1 MDMHDVYKSAIE
13 QSSFGYA
20 YYRIELD
27 RSGKPADYVYLDV
40 NAAFERLTGFSRAFV
55 AGKRV
60 SQVLPHIY
68 DDDFDWIGVY
78 GAVALGG
85 EEREFERFI
94 AARGRWYRIS
104 VFSPERLYFIT
115 TFQDITAQKAA
126 EESLLEQAIA
136 LSERV
141 KEMRLIVRF
150 SSLAQEE
157 GISLAGLLSRTAA
170 FIPEGFQR
178 PSRTVARIRLWGQ
191 SYGPEAPAP
200 GPIALGLGD
209 GSHDYSLR
217 EEIRVFGEPCGDIT
231 VSLPAWMP
239 SAGELAFLPEEESLL
254 AMLSMNIA
262 RFVEKSEAE
271 AERRRSEAR
280 FRRYVDDAP
289 DGIFVVDEYGRYRE
303 VNPAACAM
311 LGYGHDELLSLSIPQ
326 ILAPD
331 FIEEGLNA
339 FAALKEHGKD
349 SRELKLMAKDG
360 RMLYV
365 SLSSVALADGRYMS
379 FCKDITVQKRAEDK
393 RELFYRAI
401 NALDQAVVITDAE
414 GRILELNWAFARLY
428 GYGLEEALGQTPRVL
443 NPGREVYRNMGYTDE
458 EYTALFEDMWN
469 AVKDPQRGTWE
480 GVVINKRKDGA
491 LVWAKLHLNA
501 VYDGSGRVQ
510 YLIGLPFDISESRKR
525 EQIDKVELY
534 STIASLAEL
543 RDSETG
549 NHMRRVGI
557 LARLLAKNLDMPEKY
572 CDDIGVFA
580 PMHDIGKVGIMDSI
594 LLAER
599 KLTPEEWAEMQKHTV
614 LGYNIVK
621 GKKELDMVAAITLRH
636 HERFDGKGYPGGL
649 AGEDIP
655 FSARI
660 TALID
665 VYDALRS
672 ERPYKRAWSHADA
685 VSEIQAYSGTHF
697 DPRIVA
703 CFLSLEASFAA
714 IYGELS

>member
-1 MDMHDVYKSAIE
+1 MREIYKKAIE
-13 QSSFGYA
+13 HSAFGYA

-27 RSGKPADYVYLDV
+27 KAGKPEDYVYLDV
-40 NAAFERLTGFSRAFV
+40 NAAFEQLTGFTRSHV

-60 SQVLPHIY
+60 SQLLPHIY
-68 DDDFDWIGVY
+68 NDDFDWIGVY

-94 AARGRWYRIS
+94 PARGRWYRIH

-115 TFQDITAQKAA
+115 IFQDITAQKAA

-141 KEMRLIVRF
+141 KEMRLLVRF
-150 SSLAQEE
+150 SNLAQED
-157 GISLAGLLSRTAA
+157 GISIAGLLTRTAA

-178 PSRTVARIRLWGQ
+178 PSRTVAHIRLRGQ
-191 SYGPEAPAP
+191 DYGPDTLAP
-200 GPIALGLGD
+200 GLSAIGLERAED
-209 GSHDYSLR
+209 SPAVTLR
-217 EEIRVFGEPCGDIT
+217 EEIRVFGEPCGLIT
-231 VSLPAWMP
+231 VNLCAWMP
-239 SAGELAFLPEEESLL
+239 SEGELAFLPEEESLL

-262 RFVEKSEAE
+262 RFVEKAETE
-271 AERRRSEAR
+271 AERRSGEAR

-311 LGYGHDELLSLSIPQ
+311 LGYNHDELLSLSIPQ

-331 FIEEGLNA
+331 YVEAGLKA

-349 SRELKLMAKDG
+349 SRELEFMAKDG
-360 RMLYV
+360 RIISV
-365 SLSSVALADGRYMS
+365 SLSSVTLADGRYMS
-379 FCKDITVQKRAEDK
+379 FCKDISNQKRAEEK

-401 NALDQAVVITDAE
+401 NALDQAVVITDAD
-414 GRILELNWAFARLY
+414 GRIIELNWAFAKLY
-428 GYGLEEALGQTPRVL
+428 GYGLDEAAGQTPRVL
-443 NPGREVYRNMGYTDE
+443 NPGKDVYRNMGYTDE
-458 EYTALFEDMWN
+458 EYAALFEGMWK
-469 AVKDPQRGTWE
+469 AVKDPTRGTWE
-480 GVVINKRKDGA
+480 GVVINRRKDGA
-491 LVWAKLHLNA
+491 LVWANLHLNA

-525 EQIDKVELY
+525 EKLDKIELY

-543 RDSETG
+543 RDNETG

-557 LARLLAKNLDMPEKY
+557 LAKLLAKNLDMPEKY
-572 CDDIGVFA
+572 CDDIEVFA

-636 HERFDGKGYPGGL
+636 HERFDGTGYPGGL
-649 AGEDIP
+649 AGEAIP

-672 ERPYKRAWSHADA
+672 ERPYKRAWTHAAA
-685 VSEIQAYSGTHF
+685 VSEIQAFAGTHF

-703 CFLSLEASFAA
+703 CFSTLETSFAS
-714 IYGELS
+714 IYDELA

>member
-27 RSGKPADYVYLDV
+27 TDGKPEDYVYLDV
-40 NAAFERLTGFSRAFV
+40 NAAFERLTGFTRSFV

-141 KEMRLIVRF
+141 KEMRLLVRF

-209 GSHDYSLR
+209 GSPDYSLR

-262 RFVEKSEAE
+262 RFVEKSEVE

-443 NPGREVYRNMGYTDE
+443 NPGRAVYRNMGYTDE

-469 AVKDPQRGTWE
+469 AVKDPRRGTWE

-636 HERFDGKGYPGGL
+636 HERFDGTGYPGGL

-672 ERPYKRAWSHADA
+672 ERPYKRAWSHAAA
-685 VSEIQAYSGTHF
+685 VSEIQAFSGTHF

-703 CFLSLEASFAA
+703 CFTNLEASFAA
-714 IYGELS
+714 IYDELS